1 MPMQSTVKQAGFV
14 LNTEKST
21 LKPTQQFKWLGFVVD
36 LAQRQIEVPDDKLAR
51 LFDTL
56 QSPQHASQIS
66 AR

>member
-1 MPMQSTVKQAGFV
+1 MQQ
-14 LNTEKST
+14 L
-21 LKPTQQFKWLGFVVD
+21 KWLGFVVD